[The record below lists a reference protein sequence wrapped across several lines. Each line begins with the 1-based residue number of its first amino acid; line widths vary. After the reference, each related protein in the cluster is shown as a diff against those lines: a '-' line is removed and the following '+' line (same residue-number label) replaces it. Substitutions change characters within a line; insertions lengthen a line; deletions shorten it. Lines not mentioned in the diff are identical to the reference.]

1 MLIFILLS
9 LLAVSFAA
17 KGRLYICLYRF
28 YVLKSFLSFLFL
40 TFFFI
45 VKIVTLRMA
54 NAAGETMVAVP

>member
-17 KGRLYICLYRF
+17 KGRLHIFLWRF

-54 NAAGETMVAVP
+54 NAAGETMVVLY